1 MSDSIDQRSPDEAP
15 AADGRRHRVREI
27 DFRRPSKFPREQVRR
42 VEHSHRAFCRSASS
56 RLGTEL
62 RTDVG
67 LRVARTDQLPY
78 STVMVDEVPPAA
90 LVAVLELQPLA
101 TQAVLILELPLAFRL
116 VERLLGGGDTL
127 DDELRDGLTDVE
139 LAVARRALQSIIEPL
154 STTWLDLAGVGL
166 ALSAISA
173 TPTTV
178 QIAPPSEP
186 TLVIVFEAELDGV
199 LSPIRLCVPYRSVAA
214 VTDRLD
220 HGEYGHD
227 MTAAGLEGAP
237 RMAVAGVE
245 LELRA
250 EVGAVEMTLDEVL
263 RLRAGDVV
271 RLRRPADRGIVVCIG
286 DQPMHVADPG
296 RNRNRRAVRIN
307 GRWQP

>member
-1 MSDSIDQRSPDEAP
+1 MSDSIDQPPDDAP
-15 AADGRRHRVREI
+15 TAGRRRHRVREI
-27 DFRRPSKFPREQVRR
+27 DFRRPSKFAREQVRR
-42 VEHSHRAFCRSASS
+42 VEHTHRAFCRSASS

-90 LVAVLELQPLA
+90 LVAVLELRPLG

-116 VERLLGGGDTL
+116 VERLLGGGDAVG
-127 DDELRDGLTDVE
+127 DELRDGLTDVE
-139 LAVARRALQSIIEPL
+139 LAVARRALQSIVEPL
-154 STTWLDLAGVGL
+154 STTWLDLAGVEL
-166 ALSAISA
+166 ALAAISA
-173 TPTTV
+173 SPTTV
-178 QIAPPSEP
+178 QIVPPSEP
-186 TLVIVFEAELDGV
+186 TLVIVVEAELDGV
-199 LSPIRLCVPYRSVAA
+199 LSPIRLCMPYRSIAA

-227 MTAAGLEGAP
+227 APASGDGAA

-250 EVGAVEMTLDEVL
+250 EVGAVEMTLDDVL

-271 RLRRPADRGIVVCIG
+271 RLQRPADRGVVICIG